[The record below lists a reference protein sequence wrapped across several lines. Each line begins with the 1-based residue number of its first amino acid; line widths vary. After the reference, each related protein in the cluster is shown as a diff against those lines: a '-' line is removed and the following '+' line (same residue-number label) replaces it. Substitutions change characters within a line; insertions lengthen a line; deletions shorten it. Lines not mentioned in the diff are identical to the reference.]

1 MKDLVQFQK
10 FSLIIMRVFVNCL
23 EESLTIPCGDGSQ
36 RIQWLKEDI
45 LRRVHKASSPSDEEI
60 KQLAS
65 ESKLLL
71 VESDSKLDEN
81 DLISEVLDDKDFIK
95 LGKQ

>member
-1 MKDLVQFQK
+1 
-10 FSLIIMRVFVNCL
+10 MRVFVNYS

-36 RIQWLKEDI
+36 TIQWLKEDI
-45 LRRVHKASSPSDEEI
+45 LRRVHKASSEEI

-65 ESKLLL
+65 ESKLILVPV

-81 DLISEVLDDKDFIK
+81 DLISEVLHDNDFIK
-95 LGKQ
+95 LGEQ